1 MKQLNTNKIAKNIV
15 KNTILTDFIEILN
28 GKGDKGG
35 QLNKKIK
42 KFKGYEIS
50 VEKDSLSYMIMVS
63 PYFST
68 LNENSMISAG
78 EFNIEA
84 GKLDNTLKAAKG
96 YYEFVGTKKENQ
108 VILRFNINSLKNNYK
123 ISDLLKMNLSIYAIK
138 VGSSSLEELNFNK
151 ELGIGI
157 QDKSKDN
164 PSYEENQSK
173 YIYNEARDKKLDVY
187 DVLLAGVESDD

>member
-108 VILRFNINSLKNNYK
+108 VI
-123 ISDLLKMNLSIYAIK
+123 
-138 VGSSSLEELNFNK
+138 
-151 ELGIGI
+151 
-157 QDKSKDN
+157 
-164 PSYEENQSK
+164 
-173 YIYNEARDKKLDVY
+173 
-187 DVLLAGVESDD
+187 VL